1 MLRGDGSKKTKPT
14 ISAPSSSATSSASG
28 VERPHILTISD
39 IAGASLGCFWR
50 SFLAAVLHRHAGFVL
65 QGRPAGLAGRWPQLQ
80 PLRPGRT
87 RSAAAG
93 KAATGLFQSFNLNVQ
108 VRDFALQPARRAA
121 PPCLPQPSGYTADE
135 DADNQKNNDE

>member
-1 MLRGDGSKKTKPT
+1 
-14 ISAPSSSATSSASG
+14 
-28 VERPHILTISD
+28 
-39 IAGASLGCFWR
+39 
-50 SFLAAVLHRHAGFVL
+50 
-65 QGRPAGLAGRWPQLQ
+65 LQ

-135 DADNQKNNDE
+135 DADNQKNNDECKQR